1 MLKRGQIMK
10 HLLALFA
17 LAVVASSPAIG
28 QTKNPKAEQELLKLQ
43 REWLDAYQKHDAAAL
58 ERIEAD
64 DFTLTEA
71 DGKVT
76 TKPEDVASIRNS
88 KPPQPDDSFDVEDLK
103 VRLYGDTAILM
114 GRVILKYRNRGQIVV
129 ERYRYTD
136 TYLKRRG
143 RWQVV
148 ASQLTRIP

>member
-1 MLKRGQIMK
+1 MLKAGIMK
-10 HLLALFA
+10 RLLTLFVLAGAALSA
-17 LAVVASSPAIG
+17 AIG
-28 QTKNPKAEQELLKLQ
+28 QTRNPKVEQELLKLQ

-76 TKPEDVASIRNS
+76 TKAEDVASIRNA
-88 KPPQPDDSFDVEDLK
+88 KPPQPDDSFDVEDVR

-114 GRVILKYRNRGQIVV
+114 GRVILKYRNKGQMVA

-136 TYLKRRG
+136 TYLKQRG
-143 RWQVV
+143 RWRVV

>member
-1 MLKRGQIMK
+1 MKLLTIIFVLIVFAVPAVGQ
-10 HLLALFA
+10 
-17 LAVVASSPAIG
+17 
-28 QTKNPKAEQELLKLQ
+28 QTKKLGAEQELLKLQ

-64 DFTLTEA
+64 DFTLTEG

-76 TKPEDVASIRNS
+76 TKAEDVASVKNA
-88 KPPQPDDSFDVEDLK
+88 KPPQPDDAFDVQDVK
-103 VRLYGDTAILM
+103 VRLYGDTAVLI
-114 GRVILKYRNRGQIVV
+114 GRVIIRYRNKGQMVA
-129 ERYRYTD
+129 EQYRYTD

-148 ASQLTRIP
+148 ASQLTRIR

>member
-1 MLKRGQIMK
+1 MK
-10 HLLALFA
+10 HLLTLFMLAGVALT
-17 LAVVASSPAIG
+17 VIIG
-28 QTKNPKAEQELLKLQ
+28 ETRNPKAEQELLKLQ
-43 REWLDAYQKHDAAAL
+43 REWLDAYQKHDADAL

-76 TKPEDVASIRNS
+76 TKAEDVASIRNA
-88 KPPQPDDSFDVEDLK
+88 KPPQPDDSFDVEDVK
-103 VRLYGDTAILM
+103 VRLYNDTAILM
-114 GRVILKYRNRGQIVV
+114 GRVILKYRNKGEMVV

-143 RWQVV
+143 RWQVI